1 MVCAACGSS
10 NLVEG
15 TPFDGCGSPVFFMI
29 AEGSRW
35 RKIIGK
41 QSRKVIAFACAHCG
55 NLQHQVKFT
64 DQDRE
69 RFARFDG
76 PQPSVVV
83 DTDHSP
89 DE

>member
-1 MVCAACGSS
+1 MV
-10 NLVEG
+10 
-15 TPFDGCGSPVFFMI
+15 DGRNNPVSFMF

-35 RKIIGK
+35 RKILGIENR
-41 QSRKVIAFACAHCG
+41 QVIAFACMHCG

>member
-1 MVCAACGSS
+1 
-10 NLVEG
+10 
-15 TPFDGCGSPVFFMI
+15 MI

-35 RKIIGK
+35 RKILGK

-64 DQDRE
+64 DLDRE

-76 PQPSVVV
+76 PQPSVV
-83 DTDHSP
+83 DDPDRSP

>member
-15 TPFDGCGSPVFFMI
+15 KLVDGHGDSVFFMI

-41 QSRKVIAFACAHCG
+41 QHRKVIAFACVHCG

-64 DQDRE
+64 DLDRAVRE
-69 RFARFDG
+69 VRWSAA
-76 PQPSVVV
+76 
-83 DTDHSP
+83 
-89 DE
+89 ECC